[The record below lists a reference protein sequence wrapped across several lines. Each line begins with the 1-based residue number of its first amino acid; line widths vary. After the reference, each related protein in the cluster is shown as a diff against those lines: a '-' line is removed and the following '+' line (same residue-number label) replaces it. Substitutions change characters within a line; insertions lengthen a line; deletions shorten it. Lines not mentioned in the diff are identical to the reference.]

1 MFYYV
6 YVLRSLKDNKLYTGY
21 TADLRKRFKE
31 HQEGM
36 VTSTKLR
43 TPFELIF
50 YEAYKNK
57 YDAIRREK
65 YFKTSKGKNTL
76 TQMLKEFLRAKS

>member
-6 YVLRSLKDNKLYTGY
+6 YVLRSLKDNKFYIGY
-21 TADLRKRFKE
+21 TADLKKRFKE
-31 HQEGM
+31 HQEGD
-36 VTSTKLR
+36 VTSTKSR
-43 TPFELIF
+43 SPFELIF
-50 YEAYKNK
+50 YEAYRNK

-76 TQMLKEFLRAKS
+76 TQMLREFLKIRT